1 MRRAAAMHDA
11 RQDLTAYFAALLRLP
26 ADRIATDTNLLDLGA
41 DSIMLIEAQRHAET
55 RFGLS
60 IPIQRF
66 FECDRNTIDRLAAHI
81 RDTATA
87 PVPVQGIEDDA
98 ARAARFA
105 PPRRSPEPPSSVRA
119 LMQAQLA
126 LAAETIE
133 AQNRLLLQR
142 RRSAR
147 QTKTSE
153 LPR

>member
-1 MRRAAAMHDA
+1 MHDA

-66 FECDRNTIDRLAAHI
+66 FDDLNTIDRLADHI

-98 ARAARFA
+98 ARAARLA
-105 PPRRSPEPPSSVRA
+105 PPRRSPEPSISVRA